1 MTEAPENW
9 TSLKKILVILAHPD
23 DPEFFCGAT
32 IARWTSAGHSISYC
46 LLTKGDKGGQDR
58 AFPPQDLAA
67 KRVIEQTAAAA
78 EVGVH
83 QVKFLNYL
91 DGYLVADLG
100 LRRDIV
106 RAIRQEKP
114 DIIVSSDPLNIYSDT
129 GINHPDHRTAG
140 QAVIDAVF
148 PASGNYFFFPE
159 LLVEGLEPHS
169 VKEVWLS
176 IPSAATV
183 NLTVDVTA
191 FWDAKIRALRQHV
204 SQIGDPDKLE
214 ERMRSRKNPD
224 SPAES
229 PHYEERFHRIVFG

>member
-58 AFPPQDLAA
+58 AIHPQGLAA
-67 KRVIEQTAAAA
+67 MRVLEQEAAAA
-78 EVGVH
+78 QVGVSE
-83 QVKFLNYL
+83 VKFLNYS
-91 DGYLVADLG
+91 DGYLVADLA

-106 RAIRQEKP
+106 RVIRQERP
-114 DIIVSSDPLNIYSDT
+114 DIIVSSDPLNIYTDT

-148 PASGNYFFFPE
+148 PASGNYFFFPD
-159 LLVEGLEPHS
+159 LLVEGLEPHP
-169 VKEVWLS
+169 VKEIWLS

-183 NLTVDVTA
+183 NVTVDVTEH
-191 FWDAKIRALRQHV
+191 WEAKIKALRQHK
-204 SQIGDPDKLE
+204 SQIGDPDKFE
-214 ERMRSRKNPD
+214 ERMRGRKTAD